1 MNIYKLPRFD
11 RRYKKLPAKIK
22 DRAEERE
29 AIFKLNPFDLRLETH
44 KLHGKQKDEWSYS
57 IGYDYRIMFIFLK
70 NGDVIYTDVGTHDE
84 VYIWIKKLW
93 PKKPI

>member
-1 MNIYKLPRFD
+1 MRISRSPRFD
-11 RRYKKLPAKIK
+11 RRYKKLLTKIK

-29 AIFKLNPFDLRLETH
+29 AVFKLNPFDLRLETH

-57 IGYDYRIMFIFLK
+57 IGYDYRITFIFLE

-84 VYIWIKKLW
+84 VYI
-93 PKKPI
+93 

>member
-70 NGDVIYTDVGTHDE
+70 NGERVF
-84 VYIWIKKLW
+84 
-93 PKKPI
+93 